1 MSAAPDA
8 GGATIVDPGN
18 FAQYVFTI
26 VVAFGGTA
34 IAVAV
39 ARRILAGGRRA
50 LGPGDGSG
58 AEEVRRLASDLDQ
71 QRLTVAEMRRELD
84 EVHNRLDFA
93 ERLLAQSKERG
104 LLNAAREPGRE

>member
-39 ARRILAGGRRA
+39 ARRIFAGGRRA

-58 AEEVRRLASDLDQ
+58 AEEVRRLASDLDA
-71 QRLTVAEMRRELD
+71 QRLTVSEMRRELD

-93 ERLLAQSKERG
+93 ERLLAQ
-104 LLNAAREPGRE
+104 GRERARLADPNEGGRA